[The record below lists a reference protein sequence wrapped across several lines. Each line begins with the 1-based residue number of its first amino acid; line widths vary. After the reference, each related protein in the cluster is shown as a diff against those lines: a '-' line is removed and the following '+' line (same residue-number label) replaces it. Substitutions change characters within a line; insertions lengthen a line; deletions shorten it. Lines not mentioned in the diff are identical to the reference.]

1 MKKAVGYLI
10 LVAAVLALGVLAV
23 VQSRQ
28 LGLQESRHAE
38 EVAALRQQVERLGQ
52 RVKVEQR
59 RAKEPAAEQPLE
71 RAAEAAPAAAPA
83 EAARPAAA
91 ALPGTNFMGA
101 VADMMK
107 NPQMKEMIRAQQKVV
122 VGQMYGGLARY
133 LTLSPEMKERL
144 DQLLLERQMA
154 LAEQG
159 VAMMSG
165 SEEER
170 RQAAEAA
177 KALKEE
183 YDQSIR
189 DLLGSQDYEVLQQY
203 EQSLAEQTSVSMFKG
218 TLSGDDALS
227 EQQEA
232 DLVAALYQARQ
243 ELPKDS
249 LFNRQPQ
256 EAQDPSQLTQERVAE
271 ALKQMEVLQ
280 QRYAEQASS
289 VLTPAQLERFRQWQ
303 QQMAAMQ
310 RAGLNMA
317 AQMFGQDRAGAPAK

>member
-1 MKKAVGYLI
+1 
-10 LVAAVLALGVLAV
+10 
-23 VQSRQ
+23 
-28 LGLQESRHAE
+28 
-38 EVAALRQQVERLGQ
+38 
-52 RVKVEQR
+52 
-59 RAKEPAAEQPLE
+59 
-71 RAAEAAPAAAPA
+71 
-83 EAARPAAA
+83 
-91 ALPGTNFMGA
+91 MGA

-133 LTLSPEMKERL
+133 LSLSPEMKERL

-165 SEEER
+165 SAEER

-177 KALKEE
+177 KTLKEE

-189 DLLGSQDYEVLQQY
+189 DLLGTQDYEVLQQY

-317 AQMFGQDRAGAPAK
+317 AQMFGQDKGGAPAK